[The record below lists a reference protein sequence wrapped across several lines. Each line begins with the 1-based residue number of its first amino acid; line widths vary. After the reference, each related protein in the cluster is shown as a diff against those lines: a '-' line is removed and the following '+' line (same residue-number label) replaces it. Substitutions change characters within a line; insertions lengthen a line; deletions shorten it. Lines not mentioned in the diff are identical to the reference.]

1 MDGFSTVANS
11 ETCQAHTVCDATQ
24 YESASP
30 STTTDRVCSLPTT
43 CVAGTYISTAHTA
56 TTDRSCSPCVD
67 GFSTVA
73 NSETCQAHTV
83 CDATHYESASPSTT
97 TDRVCS
103 LQTTCDA
110 THYESAPPSTTTD
123 RVCSLLTTCVAGEY
137 ISTADTATTDRACSP
152 CVDGFSTVANSATC
166 EAYTTCNATQ
176 YESASPSTTT
186 DRVCSLP
193 TTCVAGTYISTAHT
207 ATTDQVCSPCV
218 DGTFTAVANSA
229 TCEAHSSTSCA
240 EGEYEVLG
248 STTADAG
255 CSPCLLTGLTGSDWI
270 PDANGHANIHGTVV
284 PANAYKDCSMLTS
297 ITISPATTTIS
308 EGAFLNTGL
317 VSVDVPDTVT
327 AIGNTAFGSTTE
339 ISAPCCASLVS
350 DSDAT
355 ILGSEQFLTTYDL
368 DLKGALKTTTP
379 PGGSIVH
386 RFSCGYCV
394 GGYESSSYHYGDFTC
409 DGDGN
414 LVNEGG
420 AHQNSVCVD
429 KTGAPESE
437 WVETTGKCLLRCVPK
452 ANSLGFQSA
461 ARVLTLPTY
470 DPNSPHYTDLNDF
483 KSKVDASLS
492 ATINHP
498 SSTFVVKN
506 CGANFNYDRCVGVG
520 NVGCTDAGFLEYSST
535 ATSDDGSC
543 ATPKIEGCTYDSFDN
558 HIANA
563 NYDDGTCETL
573 SVLSDCTALKNA
585 AEGAC
590 TKGCMYDS
598 FDNHNP
604 ASTYD
609 DGTCATLSVLS
620 DCNALTTAASSACD
634 ATNNRVCVERVVYN

>member
-1 MDGFSTVANS
+1 
-11 ETCQAHTVCDATQ
+11 
-24 YESASP
+24 
-30 STTTDRVCSLPTT
+30 
-43 CVAGTYISTAHTA
+43 
-56 TTDRSCSPCVD
+56 
-67 GFSTVA
+67 
-73 NSETCQAHTV
+73 
-83 CDATHYESASPSTT
+83 
-97 TDRVCS
+97 
-103 LQTTCDA
+103 
-110 THYESAPPSTTTD
+110 
-123 RVCSLLTTCVAGEY
+123 
-137 ISTADTATTDRACSP
+137 
-152 CVDGFSTVANSATC
+152 
-166 EAYTTCNATQ
+166 
-176 YESASPSTTT
+176 
-186 DRVCSLP
+186 
-193 TTCVAGTYISTAHT
+193 
-207 ATTDQVCSPCV
+207 
-218 DGTFTAVANSA
+218 
-229 TCEAHSSTSCA
+229 
-240 EGEYEVLG
+240 
-248 STTADAG
+248 
-255 CSPCLLTGLTGSDWI
+255 
-270 PDANGHANIHGTVV
+270 
-284 PANAYKDCSMLTS
+284 MLTS

-355 ILGSEQFLTTYDL
+355 ILSSEQYLTTYDL
-368 DLKGALKTTTP
+368 DFETAYMEDAGLM
-379 PGGSIVH
+379 
-386 RFSCGYCV
+386 CGYCV
-394 GGYESSSYHYGDFTC
+394 GGYETEYYHYPDYKC

-420 AHQNSVCVD
+420 TYLKAYCVD
-429 KTGAPESE
+429 KTGAPDTE
-437 WVETTGKCLLRCVPK
+437 WVYTFQRCLMRCVPK

-461 ARVLTLPTY
+461 AKILTLPTY

-506 CGANFNYDRCVGVG
+506 CGANFNYDRCVSVG

-558 HIANA
+558 HNPAST
-563 NYDDGTCETL
+563 YDDGTCATL
-573 SVLSDCTALKNA
+573 SVLSDCNALTTA
-585 AEGAC
+585 AEGVC

-609 DGTCATLSVLS
+609 DGTCETLSVLS